1 MQLSSGHSHSRLLR
15 PLRAL
20 PLLGALGAALACLF
34 ALAGCTIQ
42 LGSYEKPSTGPG
54 ITVHVQVVHGQEGAT
69 LLMLPV
75 KIQNKG
81 PYNFALDTGASSSL
95 VDKTLATQLGLK
107 QVGPAQPIAGIGS
120 RELAIPVRVPQW
132 SVDSLKLPPATIAS
146 AALFNTPTGPQLQGL
161 LGSDVWDQFGTITID
176 YTNGTLTVKKQ
187 IAWFAPPQA
196 LAWRRESASAASS

>member
-1 MQLSSGHSHSRLLR
+1 MQLSSGHSRARRAR
-15 PLRAL
+15 PLCTL
-20 PLLGALGAALACLF
+20 SLLGAAVACLF

-42 LGSYEKPSTGPG
+42 LGTYEKPSTGPG
-54 ITVHVQVVHGQEGAT
+54 VTVHVQVVHGQDGAT
-69 LLMLPV
+69 LLMMPV

-81 PYNFALDTGASSSL
+81 PYNFALDTGASTSL
-95 VDKTLATQLGLK
+95 VDKTLATDLGLK
-107 QVGPAQPIAGIGS
+107 EVGPAQPIAGIGS

-146 AALFNTPTGPQLQGL
+146 AALFNMPSGPQLQGL

-187 IAWFAPPQA
+187 IAWFAPSQS
-196 LAWRRESASAASS
+196 LAWRREPVTAASS

>member
-120 RELAIPVRVPQW
+120 RELATPVRVPQW